1 MIPPQGGFQAL
12 EEQQSAGTRMRLA
25 IPAVL
30 AGAIAGLIAVLAWRR
45 RS

>member
-1 MIPPQGGFQAL
+1 VIPPEGGFQAL
-12 EEQQSAGTRMRLA
+12 EQQESGSRLRRA

-30 AGAIAGLIAVLAWRR
+30 AGALAGLIAVLAWRR